1 MSGEPSRDRVSAQ
14 TLPKW
19 QDRRIIPVQSGS
31 IDDCIQVH
39 RLTDPATAVWR
50 IKEQMRK
57 HRLNIVIVLIS
68 GLVIAGSAMSL
79 IRCYYDPTF
88 NSDALHHL
96 MPIHNLIDGK
106 GYTYRD
112 RVDLIIP
119 PGYGIASYVAFLF
132 VRDIEYSGVVISALS
147 YILLIPLAY
156 ITGRFLFG
164 RKVGL
169 LAAWFTTFFPA
180 LLALSS
186 SVGSDALSC
195 LCMLLSFYSYLKL
208 LEGTKGPGLAI
219 CLGLLLGFGY
229 LIRPE
234 NFLIGILAIASLFVF
249 CIREKQVFYGGNRLR
264 PYEALSNPFW

>member
-1 MSGEPSRDRVSAQ
+1 
-14 TLPKW
+14 
-19 QDRRIIPVQSGS
+19 
-31 IDDCIQVH
+31 
-39 RLTDPATAVWR
+39 
-50 IKEQMRK
+50 MRK

-112 RVDLIIP
+112 HVDLIIP

-195 LCMLLSFYSYLKL
+195 LCMLLGFYSYLKL

-234 NFLIGILAIASLFVF
+234 NFLIGILAIGTLFVF
-249 CIREKQVFYGGNRLR
+249 WIHDKQVSYDGDRLKPLR
-264 PYEALSNPFW
+264 GLR

>member
-1 MSGEPSRDRVSAQ
+1 
-14 TLPKW
+14 
-19 QDRRIIPVQSGS
+19 
-31 IDDCIQVH
+31 
-39 RLTDPATAVWR
+39 
-50 IKEQMRK
+50 MRK
-57 HRLNIVIVLIS
+57 HSLHIVIVLIS

-79 IRCYYDPTF
+79 IRCYSDPTF

-96 MPIHNLIDGK
+96 MPIHSLMDGK

-119 PGYGIASYVAFLF
+119 PGYGIVSYVAFLF
-132 VRDIEYSGVVISALS
+132 VRDIEYSGIVISVLS

-229 LIRPE
+229 LIGKK
-234 NFLIGILAIASLFVF
+234 LAAVKKIAIAVCRRARGFMIFRS
-249 CIREKQVFYGGNRLR
+249 GGYPWPIATAQSERWDLPVERRSSSILTQNLGQFLGSRSR
-264 PYEALSNPFW
+264 VAN